1 MKNSTYTER
10 KEKTRGQGK
19 SSMGSLPKKKKKRR
33 EKEVRKHCSQ
43 AAYCYSVYYSKAED
57 NSLSRKLML
66 QRASLLLYY
75 YCCYFVVVAVRQR
88 KKKKVVSTC
97 QFNHLTGLVSL
108 LHEETTGAR
117 FTNLAKKENEK
128 KKARYDNAEALR
140 ESR

>member
-1 MKNSTYTER
+1 
-10 KEKTRGQGK
+10 
-19 SSMGSLPKKKKKRR
+19 
-33 EKEVRKHCSQ
+33 
-43 AAYCYSVYYSKAED
+43 
-57 NSLSRKLML
+57 ML

-128 KKARYDNAEALR
+128 KKKHDTITRKLFGSHVSRQHWKNKSKR
-140 ESR
+140 EREK